1 MKAQETITAKPTNII
16 KFVRRFPDEKSC
28 RDYLA
33 DSRWGSQ
40 PVCPHCGFSAK
51 IYRINDGKLYRCA
64 KCMKQFTVRVG
75 TIFEDS
81 ALPLQ
86 KWFMAIYILT
96 AHRKG
101 ISSCQLARDIEVTQK
116 TAWFMLH
123 RIRYAVST
131 KSFEKKLTGTIEADE
146 SYFGGEE
153 KNKHFDKRIKAAHN
167 GGTNGKT
174 AVFGIVQR
182 GGIVTAH
189 KIERVNKKTTDEIL
203 KAHVHPDSTIITDD
217 WKGYKDLDV
226 EFLHHYSVNHSKKEY
241 VRGRVHTNNIEGFW
255 SLMKRGIHGTY
266 HQVSKKHLQ
275 QYADEYAYRYNSR
288 KETDIDRFM
297 EFLAHC
303 AGRLTH
309 KRLVG

>member
-1 MKAQETITAKPTNII
+1 MKDVKTTDKPTNII
-16 KFVRRFPDEKSC
+16 EFVRRFPDEKSC

-33 DSRWGSQ
+33 NSRWGDK
-40 PVCPHCGFSAK
+40 PECPHCGHSEK
-51 IYRINDGKLYRCA
+51 IYKINDGKLYRCA

-123 RIRYAVST
+123 RIRYAVKA
-131 KSFEKKLTGTIEADE
+131 KSFKKRLTGIVEVDE
-146 SYFGGEE
+146 TYIGGKYRGKPGEYNPDDKAVVFGLLE
-153 KNKHFDKRIKAAHN
+153 R
-167 GGTNGKT
+167 GGTVRAFPVARATKWNLTPIIRRHVSKNAVIMSDEFNGY
-174 AVFGIVQR
+174 
-182 GGIVTAH
+182 
-189 KIERVNKKTTDEIL
+189 N
-203 KAHVHPDSTIITDD
+203 
-217 WKGYKDLDV
+217 DLES
-226 EFLHHYSVNHSKKEY
+226 EFEGHQSVNHSAREY
-241 VRGRVHTNNIEGFW
+241 VRGDVHTNNIEGFW
-255 SLMKRGIHGTY
+255 SLMKRGINGVY
-266 HQVSKKHLQ
+266 HHASKKHLHR
-275 QYADEYAYRYNSR
+275 YTDEYAYRYNSR

-303 AGRLTH
+303 GGRLTH